1 MSRITAPKLTEDNE
15 LTRVARVAFQLE
27 SISSKLTDMDT
38 RQAKHEAKMEQKLGD
53 LEKTIHQMPEK
64 YATKAEVKEAVDPV
78 KQEVKSVKET
88 VKEEVKEAVDPVK
101 RDVESINSNIT
112 WATRLI
118 VGAVIMALVGLVIAV
133 QKGVS

>member
-1 MSRITAPKLTEDNE
+1 MSKITAPQLTEDNE

-38 RQAKHEAKMEQKLGD
+38 RQAKHEAKMEQKLND

-78 KQEVKSVKET
+78 KQEVKTFKVT
-88 VKEEVKEAVDPVK
+88 LKEEVKEAVDPIK
-101 RDVESINSNIT
+101 KDVDSINSNIT

-118 VGAVIMALVGLVIAV
+118 VGAVIMALIGLVLAI
-133 QKGVS
+133 QKGVT